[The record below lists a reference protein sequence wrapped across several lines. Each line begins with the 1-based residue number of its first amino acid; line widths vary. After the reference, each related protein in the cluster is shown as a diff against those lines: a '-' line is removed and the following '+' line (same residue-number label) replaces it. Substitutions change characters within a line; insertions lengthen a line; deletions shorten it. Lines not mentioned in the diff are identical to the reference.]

1 MHELSEKQ
9 FKSKIFD
16 LNNNM
21 RQIKIKLVATIG
33 QLYDNLHLIWQKL
46 TFRQFTEPRCY
57 HTYEFSKSNFK
68 SIRNKYK

>member
-33 QLYDNLHLIWQKL
+33 QLYDNLH
-46 TFRQFTEPRCY
+46 FTLYGE
-57 HTYEFSKSNFK
+57 N
-68 SIRNKYK
+68 

>member
-9 FKSKIFD
+9 FKSKISD

-33 QLYDNLHLIWQKL
+33 QLYDNLH
-46 TFRQFTEPRCY
+46 FTLY
-57 HTYEFSKSNFK
+57 GKN
-68 SIRNKYK
+68 